1 MSNFVQYHLHS
12 SLSNLTAGTG
22 ADSVTN
28 FEDYIYKAR
37 DLGMNAFA
45 FSEHGSVMSHIK
57 KKHLIEENGM
67 KYIHAN
73 EIYLT
78 EGITIDEETGELKK
92 IRDNYHFL
100 LIGKNFEG
108 YKELNEL
115 TSKSYNRDDGHFYY
129 NPRLTF
135 DELKNT
141 SDNILMTSAC
151 LASPV
156 WRLYKKAYDQFGVVD
171 QHAKQE
177 LEELLHFFSQNNNRM
192 FFEIQYHNVPDQIE
206 FNRMLVRLSKD
217 LKIPLIAGNDCHA
230 LNQEHAKARQL
241 YLKSKGASYGDEDSY
256 DLSFKSYDE
265 FVEMFEKQDAIPRN
279 KYIEAIDN
287 TNMMASMVEE
297 FKLDTTPKYPKLY
310 DNPIEVFKKGVNE
323 GVIKRGVDK
332 FPKEKQDAYYARIK
346 EELDTYIKLDAI
358 DYMLLQKH
366 IIDWCH
372 ENDIWQGYGR
382 GSVNGS
388 LIAYLLGITEMDSI
402 KYNLNFFRFLNP
414 ERISL
419 PDIDIDFPPSRRQ
432 EVIDFISSIKG
443 IDFAEIITFNTF
455 ALKGSIREVGRGLGM
470 DLDEVDRIA
479 KAVESFNGEDHIDAS
494 YKRKYPELFAYVDI
508 FNGVVTSMG
517 SHPSGFIVS
526 PIDLNSNVSTVYTKD
541 SKHKVTSVNMKEL
554 DGENY
559 VKLDVLGLMNM
570 ELINETCKLAGIERL
585 IPDNIDINDIAVWKS
600 MRESTLGVFQFESN
614 TAFSYIKQLF
624 SDETLETLESSGND
638 IDFISLLSMA
648 NGAIRPSGNSYR
660 YDLSRGILK
669 DNGHPA
675 LNEFLKPTLGYL
687 IFQES
692 IMRFLTLFCYHTG
705 AESDT
710 VRRGLSKKSGT
721 SQYLPKIHDGFVKYM
736 SDNYGESQ
744 EHSEELLESFLKV
757 IEDAQRYGFS
767 DNHSTPYSFI
777 GYACAW
783 LRYYYP
789 FEFLTVSLN
798 LQDDDKEQTS
808 KIVSYAK
815 SKNINIEPIQF
826 GKSKSAYSF
835 VEEERSIYKG
845 IASIKFLNIKV
856 AEELYNLS
864 QDKDYDRNNFL
875 SLLVDIVNKT
885 SVNSRQM
892 EILIRLNFFKMF
904 GAKEILLELYQVMVD
919 KKKVDFVNYPM
930 FADRTEVEHK
940 VNKRTGEVSKKIKTV
955 KTPMKYSN
963 TLKEATQI
971 QRLQNLALLEIELR
985 KNPPRKIELFEQIS
999 FEKEN
1004 LGYAESV
1011 FPSVDSHV
1019 AIVIGIDKKY
1029 TPKVTLYQVKTGTEI
1044 LVKVDKKKFW
1054 YNDNDLLYIGD
1065 TIQIKELEE
1074 RDGWINKDGKWAK
1087 DPSKKEWFLNKAK
1100 MIRESAKRKTL
1111 QE

>member
-1 MSNFVQYHLHS
+1 MDNFVQYHLHS

-28 FEDYIYKAR
+28 WIDYLDKAQG
-37 DLGMNAFA
+37 LGMNAFA
-45 FSEHGSVMSHIK
+45 FSEHGSVMSWIK
-57 KKHLIEENGM
+57 KKHAIEERGM

-78 EGITIDEETGELKK
+78 EDIKVDAETGELKK
-92 IRDNYHFL
+92 IRDNYHYM
-100 LIGKNFEG
+100 LIAKNYDG
-108 YKELNEL
+108 VQELNKLSSQSFNKE
-115 TSKSYNRDDGHFYY
+115 DGHFYY
-129 NPRLTF
+129 NPRITF

-156 WRLYKKAYDQFGVVD
+156 WRLYKKAYDNFGVAD
-171 QHAKQE
+171 KHAKQE
-177 LEELLHFFSQNNNRM
+177 LEELLDFFAKNNNRM
-192 FFEIQYHNVPDQIE
+192 FFEIQYHNIPEQIE
-206 FNRMLVRLSKD
+206 FNKMLLRLSKD
-217 LKIPLIAGNDCHA
+217 LKVPLIAGNDCHA

-241 YLKSKGASYGDEDSY
+241 YLKSKGASYGNEDSF
-256 DLSFKSYDE
+256 DLTFKSYDE
-265 FVEMFEKQDAIPRN
+265 FVGMFEKQDAIPRN

-287 TNMMASMVEE
+287 TNMMAEMVEE
-297 FKLDTTPKYPKLY
+297 FELDKTPKYPKLY
-310 DNPIEVFKKGVNE
+310 DDPIEVFKKDIEKGIV
-323 GVIKRGVDK
+323 KRGVDK
-332 FPKEKQDAYYARIK
+332 FPKEKQNTYYARIK
-346 EELDTYIKLDAI
+346 EELSTYIKLDAV

-402 KYNLNFFRFLNP
+402 KHKLNFFRFLNP

-419 PDIDIDFPPSRRQ
+419 PDIDVDFPPSRRQ
-432 EVIDFISSIKG
+432 EVIEFLSNIEG
-443 IDFAEIITFNTF
+443 IDFAEIVTFNTF
-455 ALKGSIREVGRGLGM
+455 ALKGAIREVGRGLEM
-470 DLDEVDRIA
+470 DSNEVDRIA
-479 KAVESFNGEDHIDAS
+479 KAVENFNGEDHIDAS
-494 YKRKYPELFAYVDI
+494 YRRRYPELFEYVDI

-517 SHPSGFIVS
+517 SHPSGFVVS
-526 PIDLNSNVSTVYTKD
+526 PIDLDIHVSTIYTKD
-541 SKHKVTSVNMKEL
+541 SKHKVTAVNMKEL
-554 DGENY
+554 DGENF
-559 VKLDVLGLMNM
+559 VKLDLLGLMNM

-585 IPDNIDINDIAVWKS
+585 TPDNIDVNDIKVWKS

-624 SDETLETLESSGND
+624 SDETLETLESSGNK
-638 IDFISLLSMA
+638 IDFINLLSLA
-648 NGAIRPSGNSYR
+648 NGAIRPSGASYR
-660 YDLSRGILK
+660 YDLSKGIQR
-669 DNGHPA
+669 DNGHEA

-687 IFQES
+687 IFQEQ
-692 IMRFLTLFCYHTG
+692 IMKFLTMFCYHTG

-736 SDNYGESQ
+736 SDNYDEPI

-798 LQDDDKEQTS
+798 LQDDDKDQTS
-808 KIVSYAK
+808 KIVAYAK
-815 SKNINIEPIQF
+815 AKKINIEPIQF

-835 VEEERSIYKG
+835 VKEERSIYKG
-845 IASIKFLNIKV
+845 IASIKFLNTKV
-856 AEELYNLS
+856 AEELYVLS
-864 QDKDYDRNNFL
+864 KNNYDKNNFL
-875 SLLVDIVNKT
+875 SLLVDIVNNT
-885 SVNSRQM
+885 SANSRQM
-892 EILIRLNFFKMF
+892 EILIRLDFFKEF

-919 KKKVDFVNYPM
+919 KKKVDFEKYPM
-930 FADRTEVEHK
+930 FADKTVVEEK
-940 VNKRTGEVSKKIKTV
+940 LNKKTGEVAKKIKTV
-955 KTPMKYSN
+955 KMPMKYSN
-963 TLKEATQI
+963 SLKESTQL
-971 QRLQNLALLEIELR
+971 QRLENLALLEIELR

-1011 FPSVDSHV
+1011 FPTVDSHV

-1054 YNDNDLLYIGD
+1054 YNDEDLLYLGD
-1065 TIQIKELEE
+1065 TIQIKSVET
-1074 RDGWINKDGKWAK
+1074 RNGWAK
-1087 DPSKKEWFLNKAK
+1087 VNDKWVENENKKELYLNKCK
-1100 MIRESAKRKTL
+1100 LIKRCKRK
-1111 QE
+1111 EVI